1 MSTPRTSRKP
11 PGFKHSIAFVFNE
24 QSESINAVVFEIED
38 EIVSEEDAPKPKK
51 RRSKK
56 VSTPEE
62 FENNNECSESNN
74 NDETFED
81 KENETI
87 CENIEG

>member
-1 MSTPRTSRKP
+1 MYLKCCD
-11 PGFKHSIAFVFNE
+11 
-24 QSESINAVVFEIED
+24 IED

-62 FENNNECSESNN
+62 FENNNECLESNN
-74 NDETFED
+74 NAETFED